1 MIRRTGIVF
10 PAAVIAAIAVV
21 TVAVSAYVFAP
32 GPVGS
37 GAAAAIAAI
46 PDSHAMAVL
55 EDERQQMIAMSTAA
69 GTLTVVTKPK
79 LASPGQVAA
88 ANPGTSSTP
97 GITFVQ
103 APPPNPNTAQAVA
116 YNLMASF
123 GFSPST
129 YFGCLR
135 NLWERES
142 GWSYVAENPS
152 GAFGIPQ
159 ALPASK
165 MASAGPDW
173 RTNPATQIRWGLG
186 YIKAQYGNPCSA
198 WAFEE
203 ANNYY

>member
-1 MIRRTGIVF
+1 LIRRTGIVF

-21 TVAVSAYVFAP
+21 AVAVSAYVFAP
-32 GPVGS
+32 GPGGT

-55 EDERQQMIAMSTAA
+55 EDERQQMIAMSAA
-69 GTLTVVTKPK
+69 ASTLTVVTKPK

-88 ANPGTSSTP
+88 ANPGTTSTP

-103 APPPNPNTAQAVA
+103 AAPPNPRTAESIA
-116 YNLMASF
+116 YNMMGSF
-123 GFSPST
+123 GFPPST
-129 YFGCLR
+129 YYGCLFD
-135 NLWERES
+135 LWQRES

-159 ALPASK
+159 ALPGYK
-165 MASAGPDW
+165 MASAGADW
-173 RTNPATQIRWGLG
+173 QTNPATQIRWGLG